1 MTNLYISLLTC
12 LYLFYLNRLYG
23 VVIFLSAQIS
33 LKLYFFFCIM
43 SYRLSSSLREEKT
56 LEDLCIQLD
65 IHTL

>member
-33 LKLYFFFCIM
+33 LKLYFFF
-43 SYRLSSSLREEKT
+43 SA
-56 LEDLCIQLD
+56 LCPTDFL
-65 IHTL
+65 HP